1 MPFCR
6 TLHLIDRTGK
16 KYTVLSSKFIQ
27 SLNFWENKIWT
38 QHNGQFLVRNALWV
52 LNKTSKIQ
60 NSICMQTKLW
70 RIYLPPTLK
79 VRSNKHFFNYQLF
92 RSEYK
97 KGYIYFTLLTVV
109 TLSPITRDLFSDI
122 IFDKPSLILIESIT
136 CFESMRANVGFNRN
150 SGKKRKHEF
159 DGQQLSNLSGFPE
172 YQKQVMSDS
181 QYSSNFFFT

>member
-1 MPFCR
+1 
-6 TLHLIDRTGK
+6 
-16 KYTVLSSKFIQ
+16 
-27 SLNFWENKIWT
+27 
-38 QHNGQFLVRNALWV
+38 
-52 LNKTSKIQ
+52 
-60 NSICMQTKLW
+60 MQTKLW